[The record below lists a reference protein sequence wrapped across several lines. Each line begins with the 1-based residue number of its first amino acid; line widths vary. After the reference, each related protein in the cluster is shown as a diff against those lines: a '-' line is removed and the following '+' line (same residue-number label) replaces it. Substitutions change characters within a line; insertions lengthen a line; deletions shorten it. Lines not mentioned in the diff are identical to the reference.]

1 MRTNKTY
8 HTSEDGTS
16 FYSFQST
23 SFNSFGSSK
32 DDVDVNVAVKKDNEM
47 DADETDVPEFPVQ
60 DYPFDDSD
68 SKEDNG
74 DREELEENVGV
85 DEGLITG

>member
-32 DDVDVNVAVKKDNEM
+32 GDGGKKDDET
-47 DADETDVPEFPVQ
+47 DADETDAPEFPVQ
-60 DYPFDDSD
+60 DYPFDYGDSN
-68 SKEDNG
+68 EDNG
-74 DREELEENVGV
+74 EREEFEENVGV
-85 DEGLITG
+85 DGGLITG